1 MHFWYIVGILD
12 TFPAQKYG
20 KHISRHIS
28 ITTSASYHINISFE
42 KIVLTDG
49 CKTGKKKP
57 SLKKVGKMVPRT

>member
-28 ITTSASYHINISFE
+28 ITTSASFHINISFE
-42 KIVLTDG
+42 KIVLTDVVDSPPMEAYP
-49 CKTGKKKP
+49 KRKLYLF
-57 SLKKVGKMVPRT
+57 SLL